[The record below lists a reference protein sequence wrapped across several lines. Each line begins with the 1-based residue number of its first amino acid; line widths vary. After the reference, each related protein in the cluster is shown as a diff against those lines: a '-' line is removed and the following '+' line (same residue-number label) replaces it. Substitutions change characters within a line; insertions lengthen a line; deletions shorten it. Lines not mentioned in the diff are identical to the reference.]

1 MPETGKI
8 KAYLM
13 KPIEIVDKNLQ
24 NTGFDN
30 YAMSVLTGLEGCC
43 FSIQNKKEK
52 KFMAFQSFPATPEM
66 SAKEV
71 CNNKKAFLTSIWG
84 KDVPVAVQHLIYYS
98 RDVLMLPNALV
109 EGEKLDDVMQFHY
122 PNVVDKSLVL
132 SEFPNQEYKLAGLVD
147 EQMHKELQNSLIPSS
162 VELSAAALVKSAL
175 KYNNPKQP
183 EAVLVQVWDS
193 FAEMLV
199 FSNGTPKL
207 FNVYDW
213 RKSNDLVYYVLNLYK
228 QLVLDPKTC
237 PVMFSG
243 WIEKNDLALIQL
255 NKFIKH
261 IYLETLNPDKSYS
274 YQFQDTLPH
283 YFVNFLNFD

>member
-1 MPETGKI
+1 MQ
-8 KAYLM
+8 
-13 KPIEIVDKNLQ
+13 PIEIIDKNLQ
-24 NTGFDN
+24 NTGFKN
-30 YAMSVLTGLEGCC
+30 CAMSVLTGPDGCC
-43 FSIQNKKEK
+43 FSIQDKKEN
-52 KFMAFQSFPATPEM
+52 KFMAFRSFHATSEP
-66 SAKEV
+66 SAKETDK
-71 CNNKKAFLTSIWG
+71 NKKAFLTDIWG
-84 KDVPVAVQHLIYYS
+84 KDVAIPVQHVVYYS
-98 RDVLMLPNALV
+98 RDVLMLPNAFV
-109 EGEKLDDVMQFHY
+109 EGEKLNDVMQFHY

-147 EQMHKELQNSLIPSS
+147 EPMHKSLTDILRPAS

-183 EAVLVQVWDS
+183 DAVFVQVWDS

-199 FSNGTPKL
+199 FSNGSPRL
-207 FNVYDW
+207 FNVYNW
-213 RKSNDLVYYVLNLYK
+213 KKSNDLVYYVLNLFK

-274 YQFQDTLPH
+274 YQFQDTRPH